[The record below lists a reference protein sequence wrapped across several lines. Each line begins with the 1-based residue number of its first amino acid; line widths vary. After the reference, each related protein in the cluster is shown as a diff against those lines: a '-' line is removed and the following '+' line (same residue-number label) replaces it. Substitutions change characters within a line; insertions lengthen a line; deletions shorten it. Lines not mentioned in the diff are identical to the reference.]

1 MEIFFWNSFFFFF
14 LIYCLREG
22 KPRATAVQS
31 PGATS
36 AGKPPCWVPGAP
48 SGVGGDRAAG
58 GRSTPGRVR
67 AEPERASSGI
77 LREKILYQ
85 TLPLKMT

>member
-1 MEIFFWNSFFFFF
+1 MEIFFWNSFFFFN
-14 LIYCLREG
+14 LLPAGRQAARHRGPVSRRDLRG
-22 KPRATAVQS
+22 QASVL
-31 PGATS
+31 GARS
-36 AGKPPCWVPGAP
+36 AL
-48 SGVGGDRAAG
+48 GGWRGRAAG